1 MAGVDDVIAL
11 LEQLRGG
18 QGVVSRAVVLAQ
30 GAKALRQLSP
40 QQRRELAI
48 EVARRAAP
56 HLIPRIEA
64 ETGADLT
71 PAQIQAVIDLAL
83 RMDDQQIDDLVDA
96 LRSPE
101 QLSGVGS
108 AAVGAAG
115 SAAADELGVGPS
127 ALDEDPELAKLEAEL
142 EQQQRELAAL
152 EEEAERAAEPPAGT
166 DLADAAA
173 AELPPADVGADVP
186 ADADEADADAD
197 DTGDADDEEVDAVEK
212 LEEVEDLEDV
222 EPATPELESGVDP
235 ERGRAHVTAVCRAG
249 SIRAQLAVVGAA
261 GAGLWHAGP
270 EGRQELLQAIPDG
283 WGRRRALERMIE
295 ADVVT
300 AEEALE
306 LLGCLDRDSDR
317 AWAAGTLLEHGVL
330 EPSELL
336 GALPERALARLSR
349 RHAATGS

>member
-18 QGVVSRAVVLAQ
+18 QGMVSRAVVLAQ

-83 RMDDQQIDDLVDA
+83 RMDDQQIDDLLDT

-115 SAAADELGVGPS
+115 SAAAEELGLGTS
-127 ALDEDPELAKLEAEL
+127 ALDEDPELAELEAEL

-152 EEEAERAAEPPAGT
+152 EEEAERAAEPAAGT
-166 DLADAAA
+166 DLPDAAA
-173 AELPPADVGADVP
+173 AELPPVDVGADVP
-186 ADADEADADAD
+186 ADADEADVDDTDDAD
-197 DTGDADDEEVDAVEK
+197 DAEVGEFVEDDPGDD
-212 LEEVEDLEDV
+212 DLEDI
-222 EPATPELESGVDP
+222 EPATPELQSGVDP
-235 ERGRAHVTAVCRAG
+235 ERGRAHVAAVRRAG
-249 SIRAQLAVVGAA
+249 SIRAQLAVVRAA
-261 GAGLWHAGP
+261 GAALWHPGP
-270 EGRQELLQAIPDG
+270 EGRQELLRAIPDG

-300 AEEALE
+300 AAEALE

-317 AWAAGTLLEHGVL
+317 TWAAGTLLEHGVL

-336 GALPERALARLSR
+336 GAVPERALGRLAR
-349 RHAATGS
+349 RHSATGS